1 MGFQYNETEMIDP
14 PLGPVVAAPLGTIF
28 IELTSHCN
36 MHCVFCP
43 SDVLRRPKGHL
54 SEGRLRSFLDQIQA
68 LGLRT
73 PILLNVLGEPLL
85 SKNIY
90 SLLDKLEADGH
101 PVTLITNMTL
111 LGDPEVRRELLR
123 HGNLTLAM
131 SLQTA
136 TRRSYAM
143 RGYDRLPFKAFF
155 KIFLQ
160 VVEDKFRSGSGA
172 RLEIH
177 VASNYILAHDA
188 SIQADGGLDLWA
200 NFPNEKAERRWIARM
215 LRRLDRLAEKT
226 RRRHPEAF
234 AAGGSAVEIK
244 YKEHLGTR
252 IALERAGLPPDFH
265 RLKDDAFWGYMP
277 LPEVFLVF
285 KSFELWTRDRA
296 FLKHALPPGRFAF
309 LEEREDPRKCS
320 MADNFGLLANGDF
333 VLCCLD
339 YEGEMALGNI
349 DVIPVADLLRSDKR
363 DGVRRNAMAEAI
375 CRRCKGNLFVF
386 DTASL
391 TGATEQPVD
400 KFGRGWWPRESDLYG
415 IGGRWTNGK
424 AWAYVLVR
432 FPAHRLR
439 LSFRSDFAAEAP
451 LKLAISIFDPASDS
465 FPGVFAS
472 FPIFGRKGEK
482 IEFEAAY
489 AFEAGRLYRLEID
502 SPSFV
507 PDETLHNGDSRRLGL
522 AVFSMTLAH

>member
-1 MGFQYNETEMIDP
+1 MNAVPVSLGSLVPDP
-14 PLGPVVAAPLGTIF
+14 PGTIF
-28 IELTSHCN
+28 IEFTSHCN

-54 SEGRLRSFLDQIQA
+54 SEGRVRSLLDQIHA
-68 LGLRT
+68 LGLR
-73 PILLNVLGEPLL
+73 PPVLLNVLGEPLL
-85 SKNIY
+85 NKKVY
-90 SLLDKLEADGH
+90 PLLDELEAAGH

-155 KIFLQ
+155 KIFLK

-177 VASNYILAHDA
+177 VASNYILTHDA
-188 SIQADGGLDLWA
+188 SIQADGDLDLWA
-200 NFPNEKAERRWIARM
+200 NFPDEKAERHWIARM

-226 RRRHPEAF
+226 RRRYPEAF
-234 AAGGSAVEIK
+234 AAGWSAVEIK
-244 YKEHLGTR
+244 YKEHLGTK
-252 IALERAGLPPDFH
+252 IALNRAELPPDFH
-265 RLKDDAFWGYMP
+265 RLKDDVFWGYMP

-285 KSFELWTRDRA
+285 KSLELWTRDRA
-296 FLKHALPPGRFAF
+296 FLKNAIPPGRFTF
-309 LEEREDPRKCS
+309 VEERENPRTCS

-349 DVIPVADLLRSDKR
+349 DMIPVSDLLRSDKR
-363 DGVRRNAMAEAI
+363 AGVRRNAMAEEV

-386 DTASL
+386 DTAPLS
-391 TGATEQPVD
+391 GATEQSVD

-424 AWAYVLVR
+424 AWAYVLAR
-432 FPAHRLR
+432 IPARRLR
-439 LSFRSDFAAEAP
+439 LSFHSDFADEAP
-451 LKLAISIFDPASDS
+451 LKLAISPYDPASDG
-465 FPGVFAS
+465 FPGVPAS
-472 FPIFGRKGEK
+472 FPMSGRKGETAV
-482 IEFEAAY
+482 FEAAFD
-489 AFEAGRLYRLEID
+489 FEAGRLYRLEID

-507 PDETLHNGDSRRLGL
+507 PGESIHNGDSRRLGL
-522 AVFSMTLAH
+522 AVFSMTLVY

>member
-1 MGFQYNETEMIDP
+1 MTAVPVGLGSLVPDP
-14 PLGPVVAAPLGTIF
+14 PGTIF

-54 SEGRLRSFLDQIQA
+54 SEGRWRSFLDQIHA
-68 LGLRT
+68 LGLRP

-85 SKNIY
+85 NKKIF
-90 SLLDKLEADGH
+90 SLLDELEAAGH

-136 TRRSYAM
+136 TARAYEM
-143 RGYDRLPFKAFF
+143 RGYERLPFKAFF

-200 NFPNEKAERRWIARM
+200 NFPKEKTERRWIARM
-215 LRRLDRLAEKT
+215 IQRLDRLAEKT
-226 RRRHPEAF
+226 KRRYPKAF
-234 AAGGSAVEIK
+234 AAGKAAVEIK
-244 YKEHLGTR
+244 YKEHLGTK
-252 IALERAGLPPDFH
+252 IALDRAELPPDFH
-265 RLKDDAFWGYMP
+265 RLKDDVFWGYMP

-296 FLKHALPPGRFAF
+296 FLKNALPPGRFAF
-309 LEEREDPRKCS
+309 VEEREDSRTCS
-320 MADNFGLLANGDF
+320 MADNFGLLANGEF

-339 YEGEMALGNI
+339 YEGEMSLGNI
-349 DVIPVADLLRSDKR
+349 EAISVGDLLRSDKR
-363 DGVRRNAMAEAI
+363 AEVRRNAMVESV

-386 DTASL
+386 DTAL
-391 TGATEQPVD
+391 IPVANEQVVD
-400 KFGRGWWPRESDLYG
+400 KFGRGWWPRESDLHG

-424 AWAYVLVR
+424 AWAYVLAR
-432 FPAHRLR
+432 IPARRIR
-439 LSFRSDFAAEAP
+439 LSFRSDFAAEAA
-451 LKLAISIFDPASDS
+451 LKLVISPYDPASDG
-465 FPGVFAS
+465 FPQAAAS
-472 FPIFGRKGEK
+472 FPIIGRKGEK
-482 IEFEAAY
+482 TAFEAAY
-489 AFEAGRLYRLEID
+489 EFEVGRLYRLEID
-502 SPSFV
+502 SPFFV
-507 PDETLHNGDSRRLGL
+507 PDETMPNGDSRRLGL
-522 AVFSMTLAH
+522 AVFSISLV